1 MALRKDY
8 KAHGMKLEPIIQTSQ
23 SGSTPVAAAREP
35 ASAGEAF
42 APVLESVRQSQ
53 QASSQLT
60 ASPSMAASGPSTF
73 SAPEMALPKPG
84 FVTGPRDAAAAYR
97 RQATLQAPAE
107 KPAQLD
113 APEAMSSW
121 QKYKDDQLL
130 RNPGGD
136 HYDLEHKK
144 VEADPSQRKS
154 LWGRIGK
161 NLSDAFG
168 NVKNMFS
175 NFLLGAKFNYRDQ
188 NNGIREATRKGL
200 VGSIVDFFK
209 DLGSAFSFGHWRPDG
224 SPAPEGFTGHLGHF
238 VSHLKKAFSTDLF
251 DGVGGSVNHMAGN
264 LVLAGWNLA
273 QVVPDATLGNLDA
286 GKKLTTTIFDNGQVL
301 VEYLTD
307 ILPAGDA
314 WLRVHAPSFK
324 EGKFPI
330 VYNLGMPERFS
341 GDVRWE
347 YIRNTPFRKSIETV
361 GSLLADVASALTI
374 GEVKLF
380 SDDAPKRVM
389 P

>member
-1 MALRKDY
+1 
-8 KAHGMKLEPIIQTSQ
+8 MKLEPIIQTSQ
-23 SGSTPVAAAREP
+23 SGSTPVAGAREP
-35 ASAGEAF
+35 ASAGAAF
-42 APVLESVRQSQ
+42 APVLESVRQSH
-53 QASSQLT
+53 QASSQHA
-60 ASPSMAASGPSTF
+60 ASPSVAASGPSAF
-73 SAPEMALPKPG
+73 SAPELVLPKPE
-84 FVTGPRDAAAAYR
+84 FVTGSRNAVAAYR
-97 RQATLQAPAE
+97 RQAALPMPAG
-107 KPAQLD
+107 KAAQPD
-113 APEAMSSW
+113 PPETMSSW

-144 VEADPSQRKS
+144 VDVDPPQRKS

-175 NFLLGAKFNYRDQ
+175 NFLFGAKICYRDQ
-188 NNGIREATRKGL
+188 NNQIREATRKGL

-224 SPAPEGFTGHLGHF
+224 SPVPEGFTGRLGHF
-238 VSHLKKAFSTDLF
+238 VSHLKKAFSKDLF

-273 QVVPDATLGNLDA
+273 QVLPDATLGNLDA
-286 GKKLTTTIFDNGQVL
+286 GKKLTTTIFDNGQVF

-330 VYNLGMPERFS
+330 VYNLGMPERYS

-374 GEVKLF
+374 GEVKFL